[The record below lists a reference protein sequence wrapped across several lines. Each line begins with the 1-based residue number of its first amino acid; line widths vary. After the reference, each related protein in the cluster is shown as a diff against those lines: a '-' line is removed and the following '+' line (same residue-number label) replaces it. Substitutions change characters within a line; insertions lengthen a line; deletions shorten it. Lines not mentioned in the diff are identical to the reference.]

1 MSETPHLRWFEEWGR
16 CGQCR
21 RKADGILRGTGN
33 ESYGPHCKR
42 CAERRLK
49 ESAAQRVKEGNRP

>member
-16 CGQCR
+16 CSQCR
-21 RKADGILRGTGN
+21 AKADGLLRGTCN

-49 ESAAQRVKEGNRP
+49 ASAIERNKKDPT